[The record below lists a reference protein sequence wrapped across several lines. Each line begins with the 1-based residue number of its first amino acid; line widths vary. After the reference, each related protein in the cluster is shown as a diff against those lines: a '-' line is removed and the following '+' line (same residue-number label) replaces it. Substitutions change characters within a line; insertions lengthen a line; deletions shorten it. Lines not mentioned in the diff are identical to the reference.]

1 LNERELML
9 MPAHKQRELVVQKK
23 VSSRELVEASLKRID
38 ALDSKLHA
46 FITVDYEGARAAAA
60 AADKAVAASRNPA
73 DLPPLIGVPISIKDL
88 ELTKGLRTTLGCKV
102 YESFVPESDSIV
114 VERVRKAGAVIVGKT
129 NTPEFGN
136 SAETYTK
143 VAPACNN
150 PWDVTKTPGGS
161 SGGAAASVAAGM
173 VATSTG
179 TDGGGSV
186 RLPCHFTGLYGIKPT
201 QGRIPRYGGVGRPS
215 TNQTS
220 TSGPMTWTVLDS
232 AILMKALSGH
242 DSRDPGS
249 LREPVPDFPA
259 HCRGGVKGMRV
270 AFTVDC
276 GFAAVDPE
284 IAKSV
289 VDSARVFESLGAH
302 VAEAKLKFDPPPFEY
317 WYTVWC
323 GNQKAMYGHLVEE
336 RLADLMPYTVAM
348 NYRGAQITAAEYS
361 RALRHADGL
370 RCQMG
375 DFFEKVDLLLMPTA
389 AVTAFPHQDPPK
401 NVGGKPALRSEAGIP
416 YGAIPFTMA
425 FNIGWNPAASIPSG
439 FDSHGMPIGLQLVG
453 DLSDEET
460 VLRASA
466 AFEEARPWAARR
478 PPVS

>member
-1 LNERELML
+1 VSDRELMF
-9 MPAHKQRELVVQKK
+9 MPAYRQRELILQKK
-23 VSSRELVEASLKRID
+23 VSSRELVEASLRRID
-38 ALDSKLHA
+38 ALDGQLHA
-46 FITVDYEGARAAAA
+46 FITVDRDGALK
-60 AADKAVAASRNPA
+60 AADAADRLVASARGTEG
-73 DLPPLIGVPISIKDL
+73 LPPLIGVPISIKDL

-114 VERVRKAGAVIVGKT
+114 VERVRKAGGVIVGKT

-150 PWDVTKTPGGS
+150 PWDVTRTPGGS

-201 QGRIPRYGGVGRPS
+201 QGRIPRYGGVARPA

-249 LREPVPDFPA
+249 LRQPVPDFPSF
-259 HCRGGVKGMRV
+259 CKGGVRGMKV
-270 AFTVDC
+270 AYTVDA
-276 GFAAVDPE
+276 GFANVDPE
-284 IAKSV
+284 IADSV
-289 VDSARVFESLGAH
+289 IASAKVFESLGAH
-302 VAEAKLKFDPPPFEY
+302 VEDAKLKFNPPPFDY

-336 RLADLMPYTVAM
+336 KLADLMPYTVAM
-348 NYRGAQITAAEYS
+348 NYRGAQITAAQYS
-361 RALRHADGL
+361 AALRQADAL
-370 RCQMG
+370 RCQLG
-375 DFFEKVDLLLMPTA
+375 DFFEKFDLLLMPTA
-389 AVTAFPHQDPPK
+389 AVTAFPHQDPPTAI
-401 NVGGKPALRSEAGIP
+401 GGKPTIKSEAGIP
-416 YGAIPFTMA
+416 YGALPFTMA
-425 FNIGWNPAASIPSG
+425 FNISWNPAASIPCG
-439 FDSHGMPIGLQLVG
+439 FDSRGLPIGLQLVT
-453 DLSDEET
+453 DLSGEAT
-460 VLRASA
+460 LLRASA
-466 AFEEARPWAARR
+466 AFEEAKPWHAKRPG
-478 PPVS
+478 VS